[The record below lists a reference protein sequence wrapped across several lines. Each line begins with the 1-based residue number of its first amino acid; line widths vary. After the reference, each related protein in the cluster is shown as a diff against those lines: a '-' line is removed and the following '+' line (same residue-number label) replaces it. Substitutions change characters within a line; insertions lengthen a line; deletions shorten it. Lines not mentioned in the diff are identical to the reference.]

1 MIKIVLY
8 SLNEILDK
16 KHPLPHLPPQRVPKQ
31 PGTQAPLEQRKLQSP
46 QLAHTQGKTLQGDF
60 PPAHPRRTKTQSQV
74 LQRSHC
80 QFVHPQGFL
89 LRTAQEDLHPTGRG

>member
-16 KHPLPHLPPQRVPKQ
+16 EHPLPHLPSQGVTRQ
-31 PGTQAPLEQRKLQSP
+31 PGKQTPPEQRKLKSP
-46 QLAHTQGKTLQGDF
+46 QLAHPQGKTLQGDLT
-60 PPAHPRRTKTQSQV
+60 PAHPRRTKTQSQV

-89 LRTAQEDLHPTGRG
+89 PRATQEDLHPAGRG